1 LDAASLKAL
10 LEQVATGSATADEAF
25 GRLADLPFADLGFAH
40 VDHHRSL
47 RQGYPETIFSQGKTP
62 AQTVAIAERLVEA
75 GALVL
80 ATRADEATA
89 AALTARFPEAEH
101 DDVARTV
108 VVHPPGAPPQQEKG
122 LVLVL
127 SAGTSDLPI
136 AQEAI
141 VTARTMGAR
150 AEGIFDVGVAGIHRL
165 LAYRERLQEAR
176 VVIVAAGMEGA
187 LASVVGG
194 LVEAP
199 VIAVPTS
206 VGYGA
211 SFGGVS
217 ALLTMLNSC
226 ASGVVVVNIDNGYG
240 AGYAAAV
247 INNRSVDAVDE
258 T

>member
-1 LDAASLKAL
+1 
-10 LEQVATGSATADEAF
+10 V
-25 GRLADLPFADLGFAH
+25 R
-40 VDHHRSL
+40 R
-47 RQGYPETIFSQGKTP
+47 GYPETIFSQGKTSQ
-62 AQTVAIAERLVEA
+62 QTVAIAERLVEA
-75 GALVL
+75 GSLVL
-80 ATRADEATA
+80 ATRVDEPTA

-101 DDVARTV
+101 DAVARTV
-108 VVHPPGAPPQQEKG
+108 VLRMANSTPSEKG

-127 SAGTSDLPI
+127 SAGTADLPV

-150 AEGIFDVGVAGIHRL
+150 TEGIFDVGIAGIHRL
-165 LAYRERLQEAR
+165 LAYRERLREAR
-176 VVIVAAGMEGA
+176 VIVVAAGMEGA

-194 LVEAP
+194 LVETP

-226 ASGVVVVNIDNGYG
+226 ASGVLVVNIDNGYG
-240 AGYAAAV
+240 AGYAAAL
-247 INNRSVDAVDE
+247 INNRSTDPTEEV
-258 T
+258 